1 MVAPTTILNEKL
13 YRIEGETAFT
23 FLSIAR
29 EYESKG
35 RKVISFGIGQP
46 DFPTPAHIREA
57 AKKALDEGFT
67 GYTET
72 AGIPELREAIAEYI
86 NERYG
91 SDVKPDEVIVTTG
104 AKTAL
109 FLALAAFV
117 RPGDEVIIPEPS
129 YYSYAQVVK
138 LFDGRPVFV
147 PMTFEPGYGF
157 KIDINKIE
165 EKVSSKT
172 RAIVLNN
179 PHNPTGSIFTPE
191 QVDALMEL
199 ARKRN
204 LIIVADEIY
213 DNFIFENTP
222 FKSVMSYS
230 DWRDYIAYVN
240 GFSKTFSMTG
250 WRLGYLV
257 IRKDIVPKLL
267 DLAVTVYSCATSFA
281 QKAAVEALRGDWRPV
296 REMIKEFEERAKLLY
311 NILSK
316 APGIETYLPRGAFY
330 MFPRVSALLRALN
343 VDIDTFV
350 MKLLDEKGVLVLP
363 GKAFPDKAGLEHV
376 RISFATSKDK
386 IEEGSKLIVEFAEEV
401 LSRTQRR

>member
-1 MVAPTTILNEKL
+1 MTAPTMNLNEKL
-13 YRIEGETAFT
+13 HEIEGESAFT

-35 RKVISFGIGQP
+35 KKVISFGIGQP
-46 DFPTPAHIREA
+46 DFPTPKHIREA

-72 AGIPELREAIAEYI
+72 AGIPELREAIAEYL
-86 NERYG
+86 NDRYG
-91 SDVKPDEVIVTTG
+91 ADVKPDEVVVTTG

-109 FLALAAFV
+109 FLALAAYTK
-117 RPGDEVIIPEPS
+117 PGDEIIIPEPS

-138 LFDGRPVFV
+138 LFGGKPVFV
-147 PMTFEPGYGF
+147 PMSFEPGYGF
-157 KIDINKIE
+157 KIDVNKLE
-165 EKVSSKT
+165 EKVTERT

-191 QVDALMEL
+191 QIDSLVEL
-199 ARKRN
+199 ARRRN

-213 DNFIFENTP
+213 DNFIFRDTP
-222 FKSVMSYS
+222 FRSVITYS
-230 DWRDYIAYVN
+230 DWRDYIAYIN

-257 IRKDIVPKLL
+257 VRKEVIPKIL

-281 QKAAVEALRGDWRPV
+281 QKAAVEALRGDWSPV
-296 REMIKEFEERAKLLY
+296 KEMIKEFEERAKLLHE
-311 NILSK
+311 ILSK
-316 APGIETYLPRGAFY
+316 APGIETYLPQGAFY
-330 MFPRVSALLRALN
+330 MFPRVKSLLKALN

-350 MKLLDEKGVLVLP
+350 MKLLDTKGVLVLP

-376 RISFATSKDK
+376 RISFATSRKN
-386 IEEGSKLIVEFAEEV
+386 IEEGAKLIVEFAEEIMTA
-401 LSRTQRR
+401 SKK